1 MPYRLNNPLI
11 SPISHLCLSVL
22 REGLRCCSVLG
33 ARHLSPPTPVC
44 VGPVERMCTSVT
56 SAGER
61 EGGVKWMDEIKGSER
76 ERRGGR
82 ESREERSRRNEMRK
96 YLVHG
101 GLTKL
106 VTVVVVL
113 ELVLPSSDLMHVGHR
128 S

>member
-44 VGPVERMCTSVT
+44 VGPAERMCTSVT

-76 ERRGGR
+76 ERRGKRGKR
-82 ESREERSRRNEMRK
+82 GKRAEREEREESREGREQRGKE
-96 YLVHG
+96 
-101 GLTKL
+101 
-106 VTVVVVL
+106 
-113 ELVLPSSDLMHVGHR
+113 
-128 S
+128 

>member
-1 MPYRLNNPLI
+1 
-11 SPISHLCLSVL
+11 
-22 REGLRCCSVLG
+22 
-33 ARHLSPPTPVC
+33 
-44 VGPVERMCTSVT
+44 
-56 SAGER
+56 
-61 EGGVKWMDEIKGSER
+61 MDEIKGSER